1 MDGRELPTL
10 SPDARFV
17 SAAKVADE
25 PHIVIDGPQMPGTTL
40 ALSHWPD
47 AETPAWLAAD
57 TSAEIVAR
65 YLDAEPSGPPVS
77 AITNNHFDEDG
88 LFGAWLALE
97 QPSRHAPERA
107 LAIDAATAGDFGV
120 WTDPWA
126 ARIALATMAMAE
138 PATTPFPA
146 VHRALRRG
154 STEDPAAA
162 TYNAALPHTGRL
174 LRDPARFERLWR
186 PRWDPI
192 ARDIS
197 LIEAGAAEIT
207 EISELDLAVVRG
219 PRRLWPMAVHPRTDR
234 SRILQA
240 TKDGV
245 MVLTY
250 RYETWVTYPSRDLP
264 ERVDLAP
271 VAARLQRLERNEGTW
286 RFEGV
291 SPAMP
296 RLFFAG
302 DRGRPGPSS
311 IALGKF
317 IELLQEA
324 FGTEDGRPATLA
336 DRGR

>member
-17 SAAKVADE
+17 SAAMVADE

-47 AETPAWLAAD
+47 AETPDELAAD
-57 TSAEIVAR
+57 TSTEIVAR
-65 YLDAEPSGPPVS
+65 YLDAEPSGPAVS

-97 QPSRHAPERA
+97 QPARDAPERA
-107 LAIDAATAGDFGV
+107 LAIAAAAAGDFGV

-154 STEDPAAA
+154 SSEDPAAA

-192 ARDIS
+192 ARDIA
-197 LIEAGAAEIT
+197 LIEGGAASIT
-207 EISELDLAVVRG
+207 EIRELDLAVVRG
-219 PRRLWPMAVHPRTDR
+219 PRRLWPMAVNARTEC

-271 VAARLQRLERNEGTW
+271 VAKRLQRIEQNDGTW

-291 SPAMP
+291 EAPVP
-296 RLFFAG
+296 RLFFAA

-311 IALGKF
+311 IALGKL
-317 IELLQEA
+317 IELLHA
-324 FGTEDGRPATLA
+324 VLGAEDSRPAA
-336 DRGR
+336 RGDRGR